1 MLFFGDSIYMKKTDL
16 IEAISKQSK
25 ISRSESKLCVE
36 VILEEL
42 TSAIA
47 SGKGVEVRGFGGFY
61 KRHRKGR
68 IGINPKTGEKTE
80 IAEKFVPFFKP
91 GKFLKEAVNK
101 G

>member
-1 MLFFGDSIYMKKTDL
+1 MTKKDL
-16 IEAISKQSK
+16 IEIISKESK

-36 VILEEL
+36 VIVEEL
-42 TSAIA
+42 TLAIV
-47 SGKGVEVRGFGGFY
+47 SGEGVEVRGFGGFY

-68 IGINPKTGEKTE
+68 MGINPKTGEKTE
-80 IAEKFVPFFKP
+80 VAAKFVPFFKP

>member
-1 MLFFGDSIYMKKTDL
+1 MLFYSGSLDMKKTDL
-16 IEAISKQSK
+16 IDVISKQSK
-25 ISRSESKLCVE
+25 ISRLETKLCVK
-36 VILEEL
+36 VILAEL

-47 SGKGVEVRGFGGFY
+47 SGEGVEVRGFGGFY

-80 IAEKFVPFFKP
+80 VAEKFVPFFKP
-91 GKFLKEAVNK
+91 GKLLKEAVNK

>member
-1 MLFFGDSIYMKKTDL
+1 MKKTDL

-25 ISRSESKLCVE
+25 ISRSESKFCVE

-42 TSAIA
+42 SSAIA
-47 SGKGVEVRGFGGFY
+47 SGEEVEVRGFGSFY

-68 IGINPKTGEKTE
+68 MGINPKTGEKTE
-80 IAEKFVPFFKP
+80 ITEKFVPFYKP

>member
-1 MLFFGDSIYMKKTDL
+1 MTKKDL
-16 IEAISKQSK
+16 IEIISKESK

-36 VILEEL
+36 VIVEEL
-42 TSAIA
+42 TLAIV
-47 SGKGVEVRGFGGFY
+47 SGEGVEVRGFGGFY

-68 IGINPKTGEKTE
+68 MGINPKTGDKTE
-80 IAEKFVPFFKP
+80 VAAKFVPFFKP

>member
-1 MLFFGDSIYMKKTDL
+1 MKKKDL
-16 IEAISKQSK
+16 IDVISKQSK

-42 TSAIA
+42 TLAIV
-47 SGKGVEVRGFGGFY
+47 SGEGVEVRGFGGFY

-68 IGINPKTGEKTE
+68 MGINPKTGEKTE
-80 IAEKFVPFFKP
+80 VAAKFVPFFKP
-91 GKFLKEAVNK
+91 GKFLKEAVDK

>member
-1 MLFFGDSIYMKKTDL
+1 MLFYSSSIDMKKTDL
-16 IEAISKQSK
+16 IEVISKKSK
-25 ISRSESKLCVE
+25 ISRLESNLCVK
-36 VILEEL
+36 VILAEL

-47 SGKGVEVRGFGGFY
+47 SGEGVEVRGFGGFY

-80 IAEKFVPFFKP
+80 ITEKFVSFYKP
-91 GKFLKEAVNK
+91 GKFLKEAINK

>member
-1 MLFFGDSIYMKKTDL
+1 MKKKDL
-16 IEAISKQSK
+16 IDVISKQSK

-36 VILEEL
+36 VIVEEL
-42 TSAIA
+42 TLAII
-47 SGKGVEVRGFGGFY
+47 SGEGVEVRGFGGFN

-80 IAEKFVPFFKP
+80 VAAKFVPFFKP

>member
-1 MLFFGDSIYMKKTDL
+1 MKKKDL
-16 IEAISKQSK
+16 IDLISKKSQ

-36 VILEEL
+36 VIVEEL
-42 TSAIA
+42 TLAIV
-47 SGKGVEVRGFGGFY
+47 SGEGVEVRGFGGFY

-68 IGINPKTGEKTE
+68 MGINPKTGEKTE
-80 IAEKFVPFFKP
+80 VAAKFVPFFKP

>member
-1 MLFFGDSIYMKKTDL
+1 MKKTDL
-16 IEAISKQSK
+16 IEVISKKSK
-25 ISRSESKLCVE
+25 ISRLESKLCVK

-47 SGKGVEVRGFGGFY
+47 SGEGVEVRGFGGFY

-68 IGINPKTGEKTE
+68 MGINPKTGEKTE
-80 IAEKFVPFFKP
+80 VAAKFIPFFKP
-91 GKFLKEAVNK
+91 GKILKEAVYK

>member
-1 MLFFGDSIYMKKTDL
+1 MKKTDL
-16 IEAISKQSK
+16 IEAVSKQSK
-25 ISRSESKLCVE
+25 ISRLESKFCVE

-47 SGKGVEVRGFGGFY
+47 LGEGVEVRGFGSFY

-68 IGINPKTGEKTE
+68 MGINPKTGEKTE
-80 IAEKFVPFFKP
+80 ITKKFIPFYKP
-91 GKFLKEAVNK
+91 GKFLKEAINK

>member
-1 MLFFGDSIYMKKTDL
+1 MKKKDL
-16 IEAISKQSK
+16 IDVISKKSQ

-36 VILEEL
+36 VIVEEL
-42 TSAIA
+42 TLAIV
-47 SGKGVEVRGFGGFY
+47 SGEGIEVRGFGGFY

-68 IGINPKTGEKTE
+68 MGINPQTGEKIE
-80 IAEKFVPFFKP
+80 VVAKFVPFFKP

>member
-1 MLFFGDSIYMKKTDL
+1 MKKTDL
-16 IEAISKQSK
+16 IEVISKQSK
-25 ISRSESKLCVE
+25 ISRAESKFCVE

-47 SGKGVEVRGFGGFY
+47 SGEGVEVRGFGSFC

-68 IGINPKTGEKTE
+68 MGINPKTGEKTK
-80 IAEKFVPFFKP
+80 ITEKFVSFYRP
-91 GKFLKEAVNK
+91 GKFLKEAINK

>member
-1 MLFFGDSIYMKKTDL
+1 MKKTNL
-16 IEAISKQSK
+16 IEAISKQSR
-25 ISRSESKLCVE
+25 ISRSDSKHCIE

-42 TSAIA
+42 TSAIVL
-47 SGKGVEVRGFGGFY
+47 GKGVELRGFGGFH
-61 KRHRKGR
+61 KRQRKGR

>member
-1 MLFFGDSIYMKKTDL
+1 MKKKDL
-16 IEAISKQSK
+16 IDVISKQSK
-25 ISRSESKLCVE
+25 ISHSESKLCVE
-36 VILEEL
+36 VIVEEL
-42 TSAIA
+42 TLAIV
-47 SGKGVEVRGFGGFY
+47 SGEGVEVRGFGGFY

-80 IAEKFVPFFKP
+80 VAAKFVPFFKP